1 MITKHEKLA
10 QLRTRAEAVLKQ
22 AVDAPPKTVQS
33 IEEVAHELN
42 VYHVELEIQLEDLQQ
57 SFRALEIAQE
67 RYTNLFDF
75 APVGYIVTDK
85 LGVIQKANLTVSSM
99 LSVRR
104 EDMEKANF
112 AEFITVPSRDIY
124 HLCRRAVMSSRQSH
138 ACEVQIL
145 RSDGSIFHAQL
156 TIDLPDHASETLRT
170 AVTNITT
177 IKQAEESLRRA
188 LTHEQEVN
196 DIRLRVLNVIA
207 HEFRTP
213 LTIML
218 ASVDAL
224 ERYGDRMTPE
234 QKQHRYQTMR
244 NFVWH
249 MNDTVHDARSV
260 GSDSEPMSFSPT
272 TFKLLEYLR
281 QLTRDVEVLED
292 SEKRVVLTMNSAN
305 ETEMVTWDQHLLR
318 RIVIN
323 LLHNALNYSKAA
335 VDFKV
340 SFEGD
345 SVLLK
350 FIDHGIGIAE
360 ADQQHMYDLFFRGH
374 NAEFIPGMGIGMY
387 IVKRAVNAHA
397 GSISCESHLEQG
409 TEFTVVLPRH
419 ASAQIA

>member
-1 MITKHEKLA
+1 MLTKHEKLA
-10 QLRTRAEAVLKQ
+10 QLRSRAEAVLKQ
-22 AVDAPPKTVQS
+22 AVDSPAAAIQN

-57 SFRALEIAQE
+57 SYSALEIAQE

-75 APVGYIVTDK
+75 APVGYIVTDQ
-85 LGVIQKANLTVSSM
+85 LGIIQKANLTVSSM

-104 EDMEKANF
+104 EDLEKANF
-112 AEFITVPSRDIY
+112 AEFITMASRDVY

-138 ACEVQIL
+138 ACEVQAM

-156 TIDLPDHASETLRT
+156 TIDLPDHASQTLRT

-188 LTHEQEVN
+188 LNHEKEVN

-224 ERYGDRMTPE
+224 ERYSDRMTPE
-234 QKQHRYQTMR
+234 QKQYRYQTMR

-260 GSDSEPMSFSPT
+260 GSSNEPMQYNPSAFE
-272 TFKLLEYLR
+272 LLEYLR
-281 QLTRDVEVLED
+281 QLVRDVEVLAESD
-292 SEKRVVLTMNSAN
+292 KRVVLTLNSPN

-323 LLHNALNYSKAA
+323 LLQNALNYSKAP
-335 VDFKV
+335 VDF
-340 SFEGD
+340 
-345 SVLLK
+345 SVTLEDDAVVMQ
-350 FIDHGIGIAE
+350 ITDHGIGISE
-360 ADQQHMYDLFFRGH
+360 ADQEHMYELFFRGH
-374 NAEFIPGMGIGMY
+374 NTEFIPGMGIGMY
-387 IVKRAVNAHA
+387 IVKRAVSAHE
-397 GSISCESHLEQG
+397 GSITCESQLDQG
-409 TEFTVVLPRH
+409 TRFTVRLPRQ
-419 ASAQIA
+419 ASAQTA